1 MKKGERILLQTTHT
15 DQPFM
20 FFTQKNIFYNNNIF
34 FIHDEDTS
42 FHAANRKNGE
52 QYPLLRSA
60 FRHVKVCWQLIKRY
74 DEELCT

>member
-1 MKKGERILLQTTHT
+1 MKKGERIHLQTVGTAH
-15 DQPFM
+15 PFM
-20 FFTQKNIFYNNNIF
+20 FVNKMNIFYNNNIF
-34 FIHDEDTS
+34 FINHEDTS
-42 FHAANRKNGE
+42 FHAANRKTGE